1 VCGRAHVL
9 LSDGKVERAVAEAD
23 RALALLP
30 EADDL
35 RAAEVMVSVASL
47 YTRAENRV
55 AASAGRNDLS
65 LVKAAGYQRRAVA
78 LVRQALRRL
87 PAGRRKAFWRRHIAA
102 DPALRRLCSS
112 DSMLQLAQSYN
123 R

>member
-9 LSDGKVERAVAEAD
+9 LSDGKVDRAVAEAKK
-23 RALALLP
+23 ALTLLP

-35 RAAEVMVSVASL
+35 RAAEVMVNVAGL
-47 YTRAENRV
+47 FARAENRV
-55 AASAGRNDLS
+55 AASPGRNDLS

-78 LVRQALRRL
+78 LVHQALRRL
-87 PAGRRKAFWRRHIAA
+87 PAERRKAFWRRHVAA
-102 DPALRRLCSS
+102 DPALQRLRSS
-112 DSMLQLAQSYN
+112 DGMLQLAQSYD